1 MDLIQDDAAQRIP
14 YDSAW
19 KEALEQ
25 YFEQFMAFFF
35 PEAYADIDWTAGYE
49 FLDKEL
55 QQVARDAELGKR
67 YADKLVKVW
76 RKNGDEEWVLIH
88 VEVQSQRKSGFAE
101 RMYIYNYRLFDRY
114 HRRVA
119 SLAVLGDEQATW
131 RPDHYEQGLWG
142 CRTQFDV
149 PVVKLLDYRGY
160 YGCRED
166 WSALE
171 ASRNPFAT
179 IVMAHLKTQ
188 ETRHDNAQRQ
198 AWKFRLVRRLYEQGY
213 TQEDILGMFR
223 FIDWLM
229 RLPEE
234 AEAALWH
241 EIRAYEEGKQMDY
254 ITSVERIGIKK
265 GFQQGVREGR
275 QEGLQEGKQ
284 LGLQEGK
291 QLGLQEGLQ
300 EGKQLGLQE
309 GKQLGKQ
316 LGLREGLLNGIELG
330 LELKFGSEGLRLLP
344 EIHEI
349 EEVAM
354 LRAIHEGLKITETIE
369 ALRRIYQPDRTE

>member
-1 MDLIQDDAAQRIP
+1 MDSIQDDVAHSIP

-35 PEAYADIDWTAGYE
+35 PVAYGGIDWTAGYE

-76 RKNGDEEWVLIH
+76 HKNGDEEWVLIH

-101 RMYIYNYRLFDRY
+101 RMYIYNYRLFDRH

-142 CRTQFDV
+142 CRTQFDF
-149 PVVKLLDYRGY
+149 PVVKLLDYR
-160 YGCRED
+160 ED
-166 WSALE
+166 WAALE
-171 ASRNPFAT
+171 TSRNPFAT

-188 ETRHDNAQRQ
+188 ETRRDDTQRQ
-198 AWKFRLVRRLYEQGY
+198 VWKFRLIRRLYEQGY
-213 TQEDILGMFR
+213 TRADIVGLFR

-234 AEAALWH
+234 VEAALWH
-241 EIRAYEEGKQMDY
+241 EIREYEEGKQMDY

-265 GFQQGVREGR
+265 GFQQGVQEGR
-275 QEGLQEGKQ
+275 QKGLQE
-284 LGLQEGK
+284 
-291 QLGLQEGLQ
+291 
-300 EGKQLGLQE
+300 
-309 GKQLGKQ
+309 GKQ

-349 EEVAM
+349 ENMTM

-369 ALRRIYQPDRTE
+369 ALRRIYQSEDKE